1 MKDGDNLRAVCLVR
15 AIVDDLWRLDGED
28 GGCCLLMEE
37 EGRAWICWMEMRD
50 EKEAGGKDEGGAII
64 CSGRCV

>member
-1 MKDGDNLRAVCLVR
+1 
-15 AIVDDLWRLDGED
+15 
-28 GGCCLLMEE
+28 MEE

-50 EKEAGGKDEGGAII
+50 EKEARGKDEGGAII